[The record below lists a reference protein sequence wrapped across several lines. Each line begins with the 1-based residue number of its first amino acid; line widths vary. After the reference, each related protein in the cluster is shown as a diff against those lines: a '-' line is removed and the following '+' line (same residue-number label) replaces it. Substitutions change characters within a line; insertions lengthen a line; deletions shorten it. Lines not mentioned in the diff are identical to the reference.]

1 MSEIEEKII
10 EVKLQ
15 PSTQRIQTDMI
26 RVPFGEIHRIV
37 EVVCLDKT
45 YSDVE
50 LALHVN
56 GVRRGAVYALTVYVE
71 NNSRPMDD
79 AFANLDLRHLDLIY
93 FVATPTLSVRNTTT
107 IRFRLK
113 IAKSTDPMN
122 R

>member
-1 MSEIEEKII
+1 
-10 EVKLQ
+10 
-15 PSTQRIQTDMI
+15 MI